1 MKKSIYALVAGVYLL
16 FVGLSMAYAGEGS
29 SPPYSGSKGLNV

>member
-16 FVGLSMAYAGEGS
+16 FVGLSMAYAAEGS
-29 SPPYSGSKGLNV
+29 SASVFWFQRI